1 MSMTTAEK
9 LADFRAKM
17 AQSEDPGS
25 ERSKAKRAALGRTTP
40 RQRIDALLDKGSF
53 VEMGRL
59 AKMPG
64 NPDNPYGDG
73 VVTGHG
79 TIDGRPVVVYAHDN
93 TVFGGSVGE
102 AFGKKVC
109 AAMDLAI
116 KIGCPVIGINDSGG
130 ARVQDAVTS
139 LAMYSEIGRR
149 QYPLSGLSPQISIML
164 GKCAGG
170 AVYAPVT
177 TDFVVATK
185 DSYMFVTGP
194 DVIRSVTGEDITIEE
209 LGSAEKQMEYGN
221 VNYVAEDEYEAF
233 AYVRRLLSFLPTSA
247 NDPAPLGRTGLE
259 PEVTDS
265 DLSLN
270 SIIPDS
276 DNASYD
282 MMDVLVKIF
291 DDGDVLE
298 VTPGY
303 GANLITAFA
312 RVDGHPVGVIAN
324 QPTVLSGCLDAR
336 AAEKA
341 ARHVA
346 LCNAYNI
353 PITFVVDVPGF
364 LPGFE
369 EEKNGVIHR
378 GAKFL
383 DGIVGASV
391 PKVTVV
397 LRKAYGGGYAVMG
410 SKNLGTDINF
420 AWPTARIAVMGAEGA
435 VNLLKR
441 REIEA
446 AGPEEGAKIRKQ
458 FIEMYNTYMATPY
471 IAAERGYVD
480 AVIEPADTRLMLRKA
495 FAQLRDK
502 ETLLPPRRH
511 EVPLM

>member
-9 LADFRAKM
+9 LADLQAKM
-17 AQSEDPGS
+17 EQSEDPGS

-40 RQRIDALLDKGSF
+40 RQRIDSLLDKDSF
-53 VEMGRL
+53 VEMGRF

-64 NPDNPYGDG
+64 DPNNPFGDG

-177 TDFVVATK
+177 TDFVVATE

-194 DVIRSVTGEDITIEE
+194 DVIRSVTGEDITMEE

-233 AYVRRLLSFLPTSA
+233 AYVRRLLSFLPTSS
-247 NDPAPLGRTGLE
+247 NDPAPRGREDLE
-259 PEVTDS
+259 PEITES

-270 SIIPDS
+270 TLIPDN
-276 DNASYD
+276 DNEAFD
-282 MMDVLVKIF
+282 VMDVLVKIF

-298 VTPGY
+298 ITPGY
-303 GANLITAFA
+303 GANVVTAFA
-312 RVDGHPVGVIAN
+312 RIGGRPVGIVAN
-324 QPTVLSGCLDAR
+324 QPKVLSGALDAR
-336 AAEKA
+336 GAEKA
-341 ARHVA
+341 ARHVNM
-346 LCNAYNI
+346 CDAYNI
-353 PITFVVDVPGF
+353 PVVFVVDVPGF

-383 DGIVGASV
+383 ASIVGSSV

-410 SKNLGTDINF
+410 SKNLGTDLNF

-435 VNLLKR
+435 VDLLKR

-446 AGPEEGAKIRKQ
+446 AGPEEGAKIRQQ
-458 FIEMYNTYMATPY
+458 FIDMYNTFMATPY

-480 AVIEPADTRLMLRKA
+480 AVIEPAETRLVLRKA
-495 FAQLRDK
+495 IQQLEDK
-502 ETLLPPRRH
+502 RIQEPPRKH
-511 EVPLM
+511 HVPIL

>member
-1 MSMTTAEK
+1 
-9 LADFRAKM
+9 
-17 AQSEDPGS
+17 
-25 ERSKAKRAALGRTTP
+25 
-40 RQRIDALLDKGSF
+40 
-53 VEMGRL
+53 
-59 AKMPG
+59 
-64 NPDNPYGDG
+64 
-73 VVTGHG
+73 
-79 TIDGRPVVVYAHDN
+79 
-93 TVFGGSVGE
+93 
-102 AFGKKVC
+102 
-109 AAMDLAI
+109 
-116 KIGCPVIGINDSGG
+116 
-130 ARVQDAVTS
+130 
-139 LAMYSEIGRR
+139 
-149 QYPLSGLSPQISIML
+149 ML

-446 AGPEEGAKIRKQ
+446 AGPEEGTKIRKQ